1 MTSIDLQRATLA
13 FALAAIATATAA
25 QAPAPAAAAAS
36 PAATPMVLPKSNCG
50 DKPEHPGRLAS
61 DNQKR
66 NWRRE
71 ANTYLE
77 CYKKYVEDQRAL
89 AQRYQDA
96 ANQAIEEY
104 NAAVKAMQAQI
115 DAAAQ

>member
-13 FALAAIATATAA
+13 FALAALATAA
-25 QAPAPAAAAAS
+25 AAQTAAPAADAS
-36 PAATPMVLPKSNCG
+36 PSGNPVVLPKPQCG

-66 NWRRE
+66 NWRRD

-77 CYKKYVEDQRAL
+77 CFKKYVEDQRAL

-96 ANQAIEEY
+96 ANAAIEEY